1 MDSFHAEQWRVIEA
15 VAGGAPLA
23 SVLDAIV
30 RLIERQSEG
39 LLCSVL
45 VYERETRTLRHGA
58 APSLPREFVAALD
71 GESIGPDAG
80 SCGTAAHLG
89 ERVIV
94 EDIATHPSWAR
105 YRDAA
110 LTQGL
115 RACWSTPVFSAE
127 RELLATFAIYYRQNR
142 GPTQEELDWVAT
154 ATHLVAIAL
163 VRARGEQTLRNI
175 DERRAELEVELRQAQ
190 KMDAIGQLAGGIA
203 HDFNNLLSVI
213 LGYTVLAIDGL
224 PPESVLRPDLEE
236 VAKAARR
243 ASELT
248 RQLLAFSR
256 KQALRPRIV
265 DLNQIVTGFERM
277 MRRVV
282 GDDVSVTIY
291 RAPELGKT
299 VADPG
304 QIEQVLMNLIVNA
317 RDAMPT
323 GGSIGIVTRNA
334 ILDEA
339 FAREHRGLE
348 PGRYVALSVT
358 DTGTGMDAATRARIF
373 EPFFTTKAQD
383 KGTGLGL
390 STVWGIVRQSG
401 GHVEAESEVGRGST
415 FTLYLPWVT
424 GQADETRPEPAP
436 PSSVRGSE
444 TVLLVEDDEQVRGF
458 VRDVLYRHGYVVLEA
473 QNGGEAFL
481 IAEQHG
487 SPVHLLLTDVV
498 LPRMSGRALAARIRR
513 TLPGLRVLFVS
524 GYNEASVVDQGVL
537 DSGVPFLSKPI
548 APDDLLRKVRAVLDG
563 S

>member
-1 MDSFHAEQWRVIEA
+1 MIEA
-15 VAGGAPLA
+15 VAGGAPLPD
-23 SVLDAIV
+23 VLSAIV

-39 LLCSVL
+39 LYCSIL
-45 VYERETRTLRHGA
+45 LYEPATRTLRHGA
-58 APSLPREFVAALD
+58 APSLPREFTAALD

-80 SCGTAAHLG
+80 SCGSAAHLG
-89 ERVIV
+89 ECVIV
-94 EDIATHPSWAR
+94 EDIASHPYWAR
-105 YRDAA
+105 YRDGA
-110 LTQGL
+110 LAHGL
-115 RACWSTPVFSAE
+115 RACWSTPVFSAQ
-127 RELLATFAIYYRQNR
+127 RELLATFAIYYKQSR
-142 GPTQEELDWVAT
+142 GPTQEETHWVAT
-154 ATHLVAIAL
+154 ATHLVAIAI
-163 VRARGEQTLRNI
+163 VRARSEQALRDV

-224 PPESVLRPDLEE
+224 PAEGTLRADLEE

-265 DLNQIVTGFERM
+265 DLNQIVSGFEKM

-282 GDDVSVTIY
+282 GDDVTVTIY

-299 VADPG
+299 LADPG
-304 QIEQVLMNLIVNA
+304 QMEQVLMNLIVNA
-317 RDAMPT
+317 RDAMPS
-323 GGSIGIVTRNA
+323 GGSIGIATRNA
-334 ILDEA
+334 ILDET

-358 DTGTGMDAATRARIF
+358 DTGSGMDTATRERIF
-373 EPFFTTKAQD
+373 EPFFTTKAQG

-401 GHVEAESEVGRGST
+401 GYVEAESEVGRGTT
-415 FTLYLPWVT
+415 FTLYLPWVS
-424 GQADETRPEPAP
+424 GQADEPRSERLP
-436 PSSVRGSE
+436 PSTVRGTE

-458 VRDVLYRHGYVVLEA
+458 ARDVLYRHGYVVLEA

-498 LPRMSGRALAARIRR
+498 LPRMSGRDLAARIRR
-513 TLPGLRVLFVS
+513 TLPELRVLFVS
-524 GYNEASVVDQGVL
+524 GYTEDSVVDQGVL
-537 DSGVPFLSKPI
+537 ESGVPFLSKPI
-548 APDDLLRKVRAVLDG
+548 APDELLRKVRAVLDAH
-563 S
+563 

>member
-1 MDSFHAEQWRVIEA
+1 
-15 VAGGAPLA
+15 
-23 SVLDAIV
+23 
-30 RLIERQSEG
+30 
-39 LLCSVL
+39 
-45 VYERETRTLRHGA
+45 LRD
-58 APSLPREFVAALD
+58 V
-71 GESIGPDAG
+71 
-80 SCGTAAHLG
+80 
-89 ERVIV
+89 
-94 EDIATHPSWAR
+94 
-105 YRDAA
+105 
-110 LTQGL
+110 
-115 RACWSTPVFSAE
+115 
-127 RELLATFAIYYRQNR
+127 
-142 GPTQEELDWVAT
+142 
-154 ATHLVAIAL
+154 
-163 VRARGEQTLRNI
+163 

-224 PPESVLRPDLEE
+224 PAESGLRPDLEE

-265 DLNQIVTGFERM
+265 DLNQIVTGFEKM

-291 RAPELGKT
+291 RSPELGKT
-299 VADPG
+299 LADPG
-304 QIEQVLMNLIVNA
+304 QMEQVLMNLIVNA
-317 RDAMPT
+317 RDAMPS

-339 FAREHRGLE
+339 FAREHRGLD

-358 DTGTGMDAATRARIF
+358 DTGSGMDSATRERIF
-373 EPFFTTKAQD
+373 EPFFTTKAQG

-401 GHVEAESEVGRGST
+401 GYVEAESEVGRGTT

-424 GQADETRPEPAP
+424 GQADEPRSEPQP
-436 PSSVRGSE
+436 PSTVRGTE

-458 VRDVLYRHGYVVLEA
+458 VRDVLYRYGYVVLEA

-481 IAEQHG
+481 IAEQHD

-498 LPRMSGRALAARIRR
+498 LPRMSGRDLAARIRR
-513 TLPGLRVLFVS
+513 TLPELRVLFVS
-524 GYNEASVVDQGVL
+524 GYTEDSVVDQGVL
-537 DSGVPFLSKPI
+537 ESGVPFLSKPI
-548 APDDLLRKVRAVLDG
+548 AHDELLRKVRAVLDG
-563 S
+563 H